1 MTMRKGCQGKRC
13 VEGDVGVFFGTDFT
27 DYADGSL
34 CRGIRVSESPLQVIT
49 PLKARV

>member
-27 DYADGSL
+27 DAFCNGG
-34 CRGIRVSESPLQVIT
+34 RW
-49 PLKARV
+49 